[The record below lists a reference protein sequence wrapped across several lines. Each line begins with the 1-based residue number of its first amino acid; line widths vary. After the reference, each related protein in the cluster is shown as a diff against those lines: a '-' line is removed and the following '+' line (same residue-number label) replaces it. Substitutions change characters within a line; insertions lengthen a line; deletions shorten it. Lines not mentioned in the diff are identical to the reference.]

1 VNAMPPDREDAKLT
15 FMLRHGIDLVED
27 LSRRL
32 QSLDDLMLTGQPYQI
47 AEAAALVETALNG
60 AAPTFSDIAATMQ
73 NLGARNLQT
82 AAEEF
87 RRSELD
93 DAARLT
99 ESLRFSLSRFAK
111 RSVSA
116 NRRAQHLNRGLN
128 AALNTLQALGVR
140 DSGRLIAEA

>member
-1 VNAMPPDREDAKLT
+1 MPPPDREDEKLT
-15 FMLRHGIDLVED
+15 FMLRHGIELVED

-32 QSLDDLMLTGQPYQI
+32 QSLDELMLTGQPYQI
-47 AEAAALVETALNG
+47 AEAAACVETALNG
-60 AAPTFSDIAATMQ
+60 AVPTFSDIAATMQ
-73 NLGARNLQT
+73 SLGAHNLQ
-82 AAEEF
+82 AAAQEF